1 MTEWNR
7 TKWGMFIVNVLLAI
21 DQFVN
26 VLMLGDPDETISS
39 RAGRVFPN
47 TWWTWFIDNLFFW
60 QTNHCHKAIEPSEGR
75 RDILFPRK

>member
-1 MTEWNR
+1 M
-7 TKWGMFIVNVLLAI
+7 KKIKMLFVNVLLAI

-39 RAGRVFPN
+39 RAGRVWPG
-47 TWWTWFIDNLFFW
+47 TWWSKFIDRLMFW
-60 QTNHCHKAIEPSEGR
+60 QSDHCHKAIETGEGK